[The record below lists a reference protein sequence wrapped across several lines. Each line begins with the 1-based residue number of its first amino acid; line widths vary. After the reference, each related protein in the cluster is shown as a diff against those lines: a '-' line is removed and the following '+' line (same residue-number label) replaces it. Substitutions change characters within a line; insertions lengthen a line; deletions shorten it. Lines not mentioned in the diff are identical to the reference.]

1 MNLRAILLT
10 GATALAAVAGP
21 CAAAVSLPNTS
32 GTYFSA
38 DGTLEYAA
46 SGKSYATVKPGC
58 AVSPRTGQ
66 PQPFVN
72 VFDNGSFLL
81 NVSVNGVPLTQLSSR
96 RPRTPVFLAAGKN
109 VISAA
114 NGTLSTDYYV
124 RDGGDGHCVLA
135 P

>member
-1 MNLRAILLT
+1 MQLRAILLT
-10 GATALAAVAGP
+10 GAAALVAVAGP

-32 GTYFSA
+32 GNYFSA

-46 SGKSYATVKPGC
+46 SGKSHATVKPGC

-66 PQPFVN
+66 PH
-72 VFDNGSFLL
+72 
-81 NVSVNGVPLTQLSSR
+81 
-96 RPRTPVFLAAGKN
+96 TPVFLAAGKN